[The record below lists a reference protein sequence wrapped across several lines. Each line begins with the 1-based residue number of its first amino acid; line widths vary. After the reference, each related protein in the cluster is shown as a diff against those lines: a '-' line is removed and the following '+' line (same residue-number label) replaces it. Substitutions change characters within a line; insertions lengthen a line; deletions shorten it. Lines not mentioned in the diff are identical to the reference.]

1 MSITRRQ
8 FLKTSLVA
16 APVGAVMPAVFA
28 RTVAAAIDAQPA
40 AAPGERVLVVVQL
53 AGGNDGLNTV
63 VPVSDDRYYDLR
75 GLMGVR
81 QEDVLAL
88 DAQTGLHPALG
99 PLKELWDEGHVA
111 IVEGVGYPNP
121 NYSHFVSMDI
131 WENADPTGK
140 ALDGWLG
147 RYLAGIMPS
156 QQAVVPSLAVD
167 RAMPPS
173 MRARGA
179 QVAVV
184 RDLASYAVQ
193 SDPQGGASAKARGA
207 ALAQLFQGASGASPL
222 ALALEQTLHTAQASA
237 VALALANRGYVPAVE
252 YPATGLGQGLSLV
265 ARAIAGG
272 VGLRVG
278 HVSMGGFDTHAGQL
292 PDHEVLL
299 THVAEAI
306 HAFYRDLQAHGLDNN
321 VVLMTWTEFGRRV
334 TANAS
339 GGTDH
344 GSAGP
349 QFVVGTPVKGGLYGE
364 RPSLADLD
372 RNNLRYTTDFRS
384 LYATLV
390 EDWLGAPADLVLGGR
405 FERLPLLDPA
415 ALATA

>member
-1 MSITRRQ
+1 MGITRRD

-16 APVGAVMPAVFA
+16 APMGAAMPAVFA

-63 VPVSDDRYYDLR
+63 VPANDSRYYDLR
-75 GLMGVR
+75 GLVGIP

-88 DAQTGLHPALG
+88 NAQIGLHPALSS
-99 PLKELWDEGHVA
+99 LKELWDEGHVA

-140 ALDGWLG
+140 ALEGWLG
-147 RYLAGIMPS
+147 RYLAGIMPA

-167 RAMPPS
+167 RSTPPS
-173 MRARGA
+173 MRAQGA

-184 RDLASYAVQ
+184 KDLASYAVQ
-193 SDPQGGASAKARGA
+193 SDPQGQASASMRTA
-207 ALAQLFQGASGASPL
+207 ALAQLYEGAAGASPL
-222 ALALEQTLHTAQASA
+222 ALALEQTLQTAQESA
-237 VALALANRGYVPAVE
+237 VALALANRGYVPSVD
-252 YPATGLGQGLSLV
+252 YPATPLGQGLSLV
-265 ARAIAGG
+265 AKAIAGR

-292 PDHEVLL
+292 PDHQALL
-299 THVAEAI
+299 TQVAEAI
-306 HAFYRDLQAHGLDNN
+306 HAFYRDLQAHGLDRN

-372 RNNLRYTTDFRS
+372 RENLRYTTDFRS

-415 ALATA
+415 ALSSA